1 MRGKVQFLVS
11 LTGLVLLQKKRKAPT
26 ERKVLVTKKKL
37 LTDSDC
43 FEMQETCTSMM
54 ETNAMESTSE
64 PSTSTE

>member
-1 MRGKVQFLVS
+1 MQSLVT
-11 LTGLVLLQKKRKAPT
+11 LTGLVLLQKKRKPPT
-26 ERKVLVTKKKL
+26 ERKVLVPKKKL

-43 FEMQETCTSMM
+43 FEMQETCMSMM